1 MTGDRQPAR
10 RAKSSAE
17 SDTPWVEG
25 IVSAMCVAV
34 VVAVGVV
41 VLSLGLAKVHPLWAV
56 LLNIVAVGGLSPT
69 LWGWRERPVLRWFV
83 LGIAIGIAGGWL
95 AAVVTA
101 LIV

>member
-1 MTGDRQPAR
+1 MTGDSQPAR
-10 RAKSSAE
+10 RATSSVE

-101 LIV
+101 LII

>member
-1 MTGDRQPAR
+1 VTGDKQPAR
-10 RAKSSAE
+10 RATSSAE

-25 IVSAMCVAV
+25 IFSAMCVAV

-101 LIV
+101 LIT